1 MALPRDDSTQD
12 VADDGGP
19 RGASGLAREPGAV
32 LVFDGKNPACEVIP
46 LGETAIELGRGSA
59 ALGAREDPAMSR
71 QHARLA
77 YRKGLFQVADLG
89 GKNGSAIDGKPLR
102 GELTSSTARLVR
114 LGHSLFLLCHDA
126 RPYRTLGVKVDG
138 ARIEGPALQQ
148 LMRQVAGLAML
159 GRTLLV
165 LGESGTGKES
175 IARAFHARGPR
186 SGGPFVAVNCATL
199 PEGLAERL
207 LFGAQKGAYSG
218 AVADSQGYLAAAS
231 GGTLFLDELGEL
243 DAGVQAKLLR
253 VLETGEVTP
262 LGSTRAQKIEL
273 RVCCAT
279 HRPLRELAAKGTFR
293 ADLYFRL
300 STPQVDLP
308 SLRQRPEEIPW
319 HLMHAVREV
328 DAALRPQASLIE
340 TCLLRAW
347 PGNVRELL
355 LSMRAASFNARM
367 EGSDTVGPQH
377 LQAQAGVALDAGGK
391 LPVEARAV
399 PDLRPPDVDVASAE
413 PPSPAAEPTP
423 APTPAPASGDDGAA
437 PMPAR
442 TEVMA
447 AIVRADGNVSA
458 AARELGLQRTQLRR
472 LLARYQIDLQKL
484 RDLP

>member
-1 MALPRDDSTQD
+1 MSPPREDSTQD
-12 VADDGGP
+12 VAEEGGP
-19 RGASGLAREPGAV
+19 RGTSGLAREPGAV
-32 LVFDGKNPACEVIP
+32 LVYDSTNPACVVIP
-46 LGETAIELGRGSA
+46 LGETAIELGRGHA
-59 ALGAREDPAMSR
+59 ALGAHEDPAMSR
-71 QHARLA
+71 HHARLA
-77 YRKGLFQVADLG
+77 YQKGCFRVADLG
-89 GKNGSAIDGKPLR
+89 GRNGSALDGKPLR
-102 GELTSSTARLVR
+102 GEVTSSAARLVR
-114 LGHSLFLLCHDA
+114 LGNSLLLLCHDA
-126 RPYRTLGVKVDG
+126 RLYRTRGVKADG
-138 ARIEGPALQQ
+138 PRIEGPALQQ
-148 LMRQVAGLAML
+148 LMQKVAGLAML

-186 SGGPFVAVNCATL
+186 PGGPFVAVNCATL
-199 PEGLAERL
+199 PVGVAERL

-243 DAGVQAKLLR
+243 ELGVQAKLLR

-262 LGSTRAQKIEL
+262 LGSTRAQKVDL
-273 RVCCAT
+273 RICCAT

-308 SLRQRPEEIPW
+308 ALRQRPEEIPW
-319 HLMHAVREV
+319 HIVQQLREV
-328 DAALRPQASLIE
+328 DPELRPQASLVE

-355 LSMRAASFNARM
+355 LSIRAAGFNARM
-367 EGSDTVGPQH
+367 DGCDTVGPQH
-377 LQAQAGVALDAGGK
+377 LQAQAGVALGAGEELSADG
-391 LPVEARAV
+391 RAV
-399 PDLRPPDVDVASAE
+399 PDMRPPEVDVAGAE
-413 PPSPAAEPTP
+413 RPSPGP
-423 APTPAPASGDDGAA
+423 APPAEEDGGTPV
-437 PMPAR
+437 PAR